1 MTTFSIAP
9 IVEGH
14 GDTQAV
20 PVLLRRLFAEL
31 FEGHFVHVLP
41 PIRIPKSKLIKPAE
55 LTRAVSLAD
64 LKLKG
69 MQSERRLILILFD
82 ADEDPACVLAPR
94 LLLGVQNE
102 RPDVDIALVLAVPEF
117 ETWFVAAA
125 ESLQD
130 YVDLTARE
138 IPADVEAA
146 GIKKAWLQQH
156 FRGRYTET
164 IEQPALTARM
174 DLNQCRARS
183 RSFDKLCREL
193 EKRVE

>member
-1 MTTFSIAP
+1 MMTFSIAP

-20 PVLLRRLFAEL
+20 PILLRRIFAEL
-31 FEGHFVHVLP
+31 FDGRFVQVLP

-69 MQSERRLILILFD
+69 TMSEQRLIIVLFD
-82 ADEDPACVLAPR
+82 ADEDPACVLAPK
-94 LLLGVQNE
+94 LLLRLQNE
-102 RPDVDIALVLAVPEF
+102 RPDVDVAVVLAVPEF

-130 YVDLTARE
+130 YLDLPGRE
-138 IPADVEAA
+138 IPADVDAA
-146 GIKKAWLQQH
+146 GIKKGWLQQH

-174 DLNQCRARS
+174 DINQCRSRS

-193 EKRVE
+193 EKRAL